1 MASSK
6 HNTLST
12 ECSMPPPLT
21 DEALLTALDGD
32 LAAEVQA
39 HLKRCAFCS
48 SRFQRMRMFEKS
60 LHDSLYRDNCPESD
74 QLADYV
80 MGTLS
85 TADEVR
91 LERHLQQCMFCQK
104 EVITLQTIFVAD
116 VAQEQHQKVLEPV
129 WQQFKT
135 VLQSLSDQLVQVLVP
150 QSRMAYGQLKGNR
163 DSRDRV
169 LTYTKEPVSV
179 MLSLEKMIDTLKI
192 NGSIVDT
199 ETQDRWSGSLVELVS
214 TAEDPRRYATF
225 ADDDEMFTFD
235 AVVPGHFN
243 LSICGTSGQI
253 LRLQDIEITL

>member
-1 MASSK
+1 MANSK
-6 HNTLST
+6 LDTSST
-12 ECSMPPPLT
+12 ECSVPPPLT
-21 DEALLTALDGD
+21 DEELLTALDGD
-32 LAAEVQA
+32 PATEVQA
-39 HLKRCAFCS
+39 HLKRCVFCS
-48 SRFQRMRMFEKS
+48 SRFQRMRMFE
-60 LHDSLYRDNCPESD
+60 DSLQNTLFRDSCPSSD

-85 TADEVR
+85 AADKGK
-91 LERHLQQCMFCQK
+91 LERHIQQCLFCQ
-104 EVITLQTIFVAD
+104 EELVTLQTIFVVD
-116 VAQEQHQKVLEPV
+116 VAQEQHTKALEPV

-150 QSRMAYGQLKGNR
+150 QPRIAYGQLKGNH
-163 DSRDRV
+163 DPRDRV

-199 ETQDRWSGSLVELVS
+199 EVQDRWSGSLVELVS
-214 TAEDPRRYATF
+214 TAEVPRRYATF

-235 AVVPGHFN
+235 AVAPGHFN
-243 LSICGTSGQI
+243 LSIYGTSGQI